1 MEIKTDRAAIERPG
15 YVCYSMYNN
24 PAYSLSLVYDKSTV
38 ALAEVSFM
46 ARIACMIERAR
57 VWRGDEGTGEEG

>member
-1 MEIKTDRAAIERPG
+1 MERTA
-15 YVCYSMYNN
+15 YVCVSMCNS

>member
-1 MEIKTDRAAIERPG
+1 M
-15 YVCYSMYNN
+15 CFSMYNN

-38 ALAEVSFM
+38 GLAVVSFM
-46 ARIACMIERAR
+46 SRIACMIEK